1 MDIKFIMPILRSV
14 PLAVLFVFAICS
26 FSFLH
31 SFSRF
36 LVYVQKK
43 SRLSWMTSCPYRHLI
58 GYGRIKFCCCSC
70 YSCNWNIYI
79 SSRLL
84 SAKDFVHYECIFLWN
99 HNNDFICNDSRTM
112 ADGSISFF
120 FILANIRTANLME
133 WKSRRCANSLYSA
146 RQWNAGCECD
156 TVSTSTLEY
165 AFDLNVLW
173 PCS

>member
-99 HNNDFICNDSRTM
+99 HNNDFICNDSRSM

-120 FILANIRTANLME
+120 FTREYPNGEFNGMK
-133 WKSRRCANSLYSA
+133 KSPMCQFVIFGS
-146 RQWNAGCECD
+146 
-156 TVSTSTLEY
+156 TVKCRMWVWHS
-165 AFDLNVLW
+165 
-173 PCS
+173 